1 MTKIWNLIEIIAKI
15 YHNFF
20 SPPLLA
26 QHWSS
31 VCPIPFQI
39 RLRRYFDCR
48 TTCRGQPLH
57 VTLAILNRDVIKS
70 MTSSSRHFKL
80 LHSLRLLSHLFSF
93 FISFKINSKKMVTL
107 FERFQRLLSFAPS
120 VCCVKWSRNLSSAQF
135 DIEILVVSTILSGI
149 PFSSRIPVEQVTEA
163 FSKPCTTS

>member
-1 MTKIWNLIEIIAKI
+1 MTKIWNLIGIIVNI
-15 YHNFF
+15 YYNFC

-31 VCPIPFQI
+31 VRPIPFQI

-80 LHSLRLLSHLFSF
+80 LHSLRLLSHRYSF
-93 FISFKINSKKMVTL
+93 FYLFLNQFEEDGHLVQFASFTG
-107 FERFQRLLSFAPS
+107 PS
-120 VCCVKWSRNLSSAQF
+120 VCCDKSECMLRQMVTQL
-135 DIEILVVSTILSGI
+135 I
-149 PFSSRIPVEQVTEA
+149 FSSIWYWNISSLNHIIWHS
-163 FSKPCTTS
+163 F